1 VWEETRADER
11 IAGRLDEIAAG
22 RVSPYEVA
30 AEVLEGLKQGE
41 RI

>member
-1 VWEETRADER
+1 MNRKTRAEER
-11 IAGRLDEIAAG
+11 IAERLDEIAAG

-30 AEVLEGLKQGE
+30 TEVLEGLKQGE